1 MIEPEVWMK
10 MKMKETHSWETQMRG
25 GEASSPTLRVL
36 YDILGASGTCPKIR
50 LASADGA
57 GCWGWASENSYAV
70 SQASVDTSASH
81 QFRTPLRPNSV
92 GHSPL
97 NPISISPADAVNH
110 LSKIFSPLIFPED
123 VAQRMTTHVS
133 WERGVQGHNARL
145 GFVGRRVLH
154 TYLLLFLHECSLPP
168 PSFTPP
174 KNAPIPPSAHLRNSA
189 LNAGGSTPLTQP
201 YEDISE
207 KLLNTYVLGE
217 HVGAVWE
224 LERVMRWTP
233 AIAEMDTLKAERPD
247 TILRS
252 SGLYKVRGATVEGIM
267 GGIFHQFGGF
277 VAHRVFHTRV
287 LPHIYQFG
295 LPTSLHEKMREAC
308 DRLGG
313 ENAIL
318 STPETRSENSS
329 KLVETPPAP
338 EEKQSRPRKS
348 SRLSDD
354 GYIKVDPEDRIVER
368 RRMGSVG

>member
-1 MIEPEVWMK
+1 
-10 MKMKETHSWETQMRG
+10 MRLG
-25 GEASSPTLRVL
+25 SPGRSCLLLIHSSPTKISKPSCPFALRRQTRKFSL
-36 YDILGASGTCPKIR
+36 
-50 LASADGA
+50 
-57 GCWGWASENSYAV
+57 
-70 SQASVDTSASH
+70 ASVDTSAPN
-81 QFRTPLRPNSV
+81 QFRRPSRPNSV
-92 GHSPL
+92 GKSPL
-97 NPISISPADAVNH
+97 NPINVSPADALNH
-110 LSKIFSPLIFPED
+110 LHKIFPPLIFPED

-168 PSFTPP
+168 PSFTPS
-174 KNAPIPPSAHLRNSA
+174 KNASISPSERLRNSV
-189 LNAGGSTPLTQP
+189 LGAGGSTPLTQP

-217 HVGAVWE
+217 HVGAAWE

-233 AIAEMDTLKAERPD
+233 AMAEMDTLKAERPD

-252 SGLYKVRGATVEGIM
+252 SGLYKVRGATVEGVM
-267 GGIFHQFGGF
+267 GGIFHQFGGS

-318 STPETRSENSS
+318 LTS
-329 KLVETPPAP
+329 ETPSESPPKPVKTSLA
-338 EEKQSRPRKS
+338 EEKPSLPGKNFGS
-348 SRLSDD
+348 TDD
-354 GYIKVDPEDRIVER
+354 EYIKVDPEERIVER
-368 RRMGSVG
+368 RRMAFVG